1 MTGVPA
7 PAGWR
12 ACTAYDCVALGLPR
26 HDHVM
31 VPFRTQPDRR
41 RNPYAATHFESQDI
55 DRVWVDWRAVAY
67 EAWTGRQ
74 LPPPDGQLTLE
85 LEAHGG

>member
-1 MTGVPA
+1 MTAGVPA

-26 HDHVM
+26 HDHLL
-31 VPFRTQPDRR
+31 VPFTNPPG
-41 RNPYAATHFESQDI
+41 NPYGATHFESRDI

-74 LPPPDGQLTLE
+74 LPPPDGQLALE
-85 LEAHGG
+85 LEVPTGG